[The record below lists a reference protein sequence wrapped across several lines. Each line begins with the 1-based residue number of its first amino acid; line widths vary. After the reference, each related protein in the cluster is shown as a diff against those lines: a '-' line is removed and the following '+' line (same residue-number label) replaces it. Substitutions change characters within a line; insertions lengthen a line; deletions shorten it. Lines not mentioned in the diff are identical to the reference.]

1 LYDRP
6 VDARQQKTYAR
17 LSAAVL
23 DLATRGPVTDV
34 TVSALA
40 AAAGVHRSTVYEY
53 ASSPAHLL
61 AQVLRGEL
69 DALRAEYLVDVDP
82 SDAAAAVVG
91 VTRAVLR
98 HIDEHDVVYRRGLG
112 AESGAASLHAMLS
125 EHFQASIDLLL
136 EQHSLVVP
144 ADDEVERRAIARYI
158 ADGTIGA
165 IDVWLTRP
173 RPRDVDAFLALV
185 GRLTPAWWPGA
196 EAAGPVSRASDD
208 PA

>member
-1 LYDRP
+1 M
-6 VDARQQKTYAR
+6 DARQQKTLAR

-23 DLATRGPVTDV
+23 DLATRGPVTEV

-53 ASSPAHLL
+53 ASSPADLL
-61 AQVLRGEL
+61 EKVLRSEL
-69 DALRAEYLVDVDP
+69 DDLRTEYLVGIEP
-82 SDAAAAVVG
+82 SDAAAAVTD

-98 HIDEHDVVYRRGLG
+98 HVDEHDAVYRRGLG
-112 AESGAASLHAMLS
+112 AESGTASLHRMLS
-125 EHFQASIDLLL
+125 EHFQGSVELLL
-136 EQHSLVVP
+136 EQHSFTVP
-144 ADDEVERRAIARYI
+144 ADDDTDRHAIARFI

-185 GRLTPAWWPGA
+185 GRLTPAWWPGTGA
-196 EAAGPVSRASDD
+196 GAGAGPGAR
-208 PA
+208 

>member
-1 LYDRP
+1 M
-6 VDARQQKTYAR
+6 DARQQKTLAR
-17 LSAAVL
+17 LSATIL
-23 DLATRGPVTDV
+23 DLASRGPVSEV

-53 ASSPAHLL
+53 APSPAALL
-61 AQVLRGEL
+61 ESVLRSEL
-69 DALRAEYLVDVDP
+69 DALRTEYLVDVEP
-82 SDAAAAVVG
+82 SDAGAAVVG

-98 HIDEHDVVYRRGLG
+98 HVDDHDIIYRRGLG
-112 AESGAASLHAMLS
+112 TESGAASLHAMLS
-125 EHFQASIDLLL
+125 EHFQASIELLL
-136 EQHSLVVP
+136 HQHSLVVP
-144 ADDEVERRAIARYI
+144 ADDDMERRAIARYL

-185 GRLTPAWWPGA
+185 GRLTPAWWPGSGGSQPPDTA
-196 EAAGPVSRASDD
+196 SR